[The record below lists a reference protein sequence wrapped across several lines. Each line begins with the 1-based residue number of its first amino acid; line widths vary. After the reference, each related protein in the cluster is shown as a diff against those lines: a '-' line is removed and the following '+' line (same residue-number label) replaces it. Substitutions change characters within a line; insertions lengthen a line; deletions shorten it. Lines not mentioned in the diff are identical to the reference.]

1 VTSSVKVAV
10 NRLDELL
17 DCCNEWNAI
26 SRRRE
31 AFQQS
36 GKKRIVLILEVFQS
50 PYPLSIFSQKRKRS
64 MDQERTFPTL
74 RSNQVQ
80 LPNHRTTP
88 KLIITGRTYIHPAKP
103 FSVSS
108 QMKSTRQ
115 STRRNEWLSLILLG
129 ILVIGSCCE
138 RIHGF
143 LTTTSSTCNVET
155 QILYRPF
162 CSCSTSSCVFSHKD
176 DFQHTLA
183 ILSMP
188 STSTDM
194 IANEAILDKA
204 VQHTRKLSVV
214 LRAQGDNSPSL
225 ARLRRYVG
233 EVYSTLWD
241 VAMATGD
248 PDFCDVVVYPQNL
261 PNAAPES
268 WIHCAPD
275 LDSVCSHD
283 SICGW
288 VSESAMGRG
297 LQFQKREGDGM
308 GGLDNH
314 VSAMNA
320 EREYRDL
327 PPVVAIHVDPW
338 PKGASAEWQ
347 AQHQVVWMDDEED
360 GGGKKRPEMTWND
373 WNGTTN
379 GENESNISNDVYTL
393 IGGARI
399 PTECL
404 FEKVAVGGTFDG
416 MHYGHRK
423 LLTLAVSSVNPRSG
437 KLMVGVTVDDML
449 RHKSFNE
456 EIPKIKERIDG
467 VREFIYRLAPGIKNR
482 VKLRAIDDPYGP
494 PGTIDEGKDFDALV
508 LSHETLDN
516 GHKLNEY
523 RQTELGLPPLTLLCT
538 RRTEPHGM
546 SSTALRRKRW
556 EKKTRMSSTS
566 KVA

>member
-1 VTSSVKVAV
+1 MV
-10 NRLDELL
+10 
-17 DCCNEWNAI
+17 
-26 SRRRE
+26 
-31 AFQQS
+31 
-36 GKKRIVLILEVFQS
+36 
-50 PYPLSIFSQKRKRS
+50 
-64 MDQERTFPTL
+64 
-74 RSNQVQ
+74 
-80 LPNHRTTP
+80 
-88 KLIITGRTYIHPAKP
+88 
-103 FSVSS
+103 
-108 QMKSTRQ
+108 
-115 STRRNEWLSLILLG
+115 LG
-129 ILVIGSCCE
+129 ILILSCCYE

-143 LTTTSSTCNVET
+143 LITTPTVSSCNVARQILLHGLYGCSATSSR
-155 QILYRPF
+155 I
-162 CSCSTSSCVFSHKD
+162 FSQKD
-176 DFQHTLA
+176 DFRHTLA

-188 STSTDM
+188 STSTDK

-204 VQHTRKLSVV
+204 VQHTSKLSVV
-214 LRAQGDNSPSL
+214 LRCQGDKSPSL

-268 WIHCAPD
+268 WIHCSPD

-297 LQFQKREGDGM
+297 LQFQTREGDGI

-314 VSAMNA
+314 VSAVNA

-338 PKGASAEWQ
+338 PKGASATWQ
-347 AQHQVVWMDDEED
+347 AQHQVVWLDDEEEEE
-360 GGGKKRPEMTWND
+360 GNQRPTMTCNQR
-373 WNGTTN
+373 NGTTN
-379 GENESNISNDVYTL
+379 GENEIGDNKDLYAL

-399 PTECL
+399 PTESL

-437 KLMVGVTVDDML
+437 KLMVGVTIDDML

-494 PGTIDEGKDFDALV
+494 PGTMDEGRDFDALV

-516 GHKLNEY
+516 GHKLNQY
-523 RQTELGLPPLTLLCT
+523 RQNELGLQPLTLLCT

-556 EKKTRMSSTS
+556 EMKNRLSSTS
-566 KVA
+566 KVV